1 MPYDEIKKV
10 PARAH
15 NVSMEG
21 RAKLSVSG
29 VEDVSGF
36 DENLIV
42 LSTALGDL
50 NIRGRELHIEKIDL
64 EQGQLEVRGSIQEL
78 CYEETVKAGS
88 IWTRLFG

>member
-10 PARAH
+10 PAKAH

-78 CYEETVKAGS
+78 SYEETVKAGS

>member
-10 PARAH
+10 PAKAH

-64 EQGQLEVRGSIQEL
+64 EQGQLEVSGSIQEL
-78 CYEETVKAGS
+78 SYEETVKAGS